1 MQSADAEV
9 PGRGVSPTCAQRQPA
24 DTGALAD
31 PGQNL
36 EAVLVGGCHGLTT
49 IPREELKDYY
59 RGSACVGLAA
69 LLLALVAALLRA
81 FW

>member
-1 MQSADAEV
+1 MQSADTEA
-9 PGRGVSPTCAQRQPA
+9 PGRSVLLTCMQRQPA
-24 DTGALAD
+24 DTETLAD

-36 EAVLVGGCHGLTT
+36 EAVLVGGCHGLTA

-69 LLLALVAALLRA
+69 LLLALMAALLRA